1 MFDRKEISSRILFTF
16 FIIFLLFVFRNI
28 TLPGIELE
36 ILTKNIG
43 VKIIDI
49 TNIVNGNAKF
59 SMLGL
64 SITPIITCLLIQ
76 QLIYIFSSLNIFTF
90 KSKNIYFDRNH
101 FDKYFIYY
109 FILISYVEGIIYLK
123 IINNTLMSPFL
134 QDFLFDRINYFV
146 CVTSLVLGSFIL
158 YSFAKLINIYGIGKG
173 LSLIIFVNI
182 INTLMDVFYRYCTQL
197 PSNYIY
203 IIFVQCFLC
212 SLIYFYVD
220 TLFVKISIVK
230 LDGFFCENSN
240 YNYLSFLDRYRF
252 LSLSL
257 AGILPILLVNSFIY
271 FFKVNIVS
279 YGSIFFNFIIEI
291 LLMLLLY
298 VFLSRVLKRFIKYVY
313 LIGNNNIYIENIEN
327 KKYLF
332 LFLSDVFFKIFLRDY
347 CCLCFIL
354 LFSKLIFIGLYFFN
368 FFEDSMFLISD
379 MNLLLIYE
387 TNNTFMFLYLIFFRI
402 LILIFYRIKY
412 LMVRKELDI

>member
-1 MFDRKEISSRILFTF
+1 MFDRKEMSSRILFTF
-16 FIIFLLFVFRNI
+16 FIIFLLFVFRSI

-49 TNIVNGNAKF
+49 TNIVNGNSKF

-64 SITPIITCLLIQ
+64 NITPIITCLLIQ
-76 QLIYIFSSLNIFTF
+76 QFVYIFSSLNIFTF

-101 FDKYFIYY
+101 FDRYYIYY
-109 FILISYVEGIIYLK
+109 FILISYIEGIIYLK
-123 IINNTLMSPFL
+123 IINNTSISPFL
-134 QDFLFDRINYFV
+134 QGFLVDSISYFL

-158 YSFAKLINIYGIGKG
+158 YSFAKLINIYGIGRG

-182 INTLMDVFYRYCTQL
+182 INTLVDVFYKYCTQL
-197 PSNYIY
+197 PSNSIY
-203 IIFVQCFLC
+203 IVFLQCFLC
-212 SLIYFYVD
+212 SIIYFYVD
-220 TLFVKISIVK
+220 TLFLKLPVVK
-230 LDGFFCENSN
+230 LDSFFCENNN
-240 YNYLSFLDRYRF
+240 YNYLSFLDKYRF
-252 LSLSL
+252 FSLSL

-279 YGSIFFNFIIEI
+279 FYSIFLNFVIEI
-291 LLMLLLY
+291 LLMLFLY
-298 VFLSRVLKRFIKYVY
+298 VFLSRVLKRYIKYVY
-313 LIGNNNIYIENIEN
+313 LIGTNNIYIENIDN

-347 CCLCFIL
+347 CCLCLIL
-354 LFSKLIFIGLYFFN
+354 LFSKLIFISLYFFN
-368 FFEDSMFLISD
+368 FFEGSIFLISD

-412 LMVRKELDI
+412 LMIKKELDI